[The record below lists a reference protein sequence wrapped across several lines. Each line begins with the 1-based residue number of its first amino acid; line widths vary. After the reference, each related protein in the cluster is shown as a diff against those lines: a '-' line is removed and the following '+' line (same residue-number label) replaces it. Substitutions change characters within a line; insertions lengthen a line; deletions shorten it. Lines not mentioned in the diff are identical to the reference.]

1 MFRHKK
7 GFFGFY
13 HRLTLVL
20 VFDALLCQS
29 EDDQEASQVN
39 EIESCSHAAF
49 AWMKKY
55 NFEEAVKDR
64 EQFVFNLLDCTKEAH
79 KLILKAS
86 ETEHCKTFDEIIPS
100 EVLASVM
107 DKTIPEAIKATS
119 LNFTTE
125 EQRLIILS
133 VHLVHISHR
142 IRYFSCLVN
151 VWSKSS
157 FFQTERHNNSVQ
169 RLHFEFKQHIL
180 PFLDSALMA
189 QWKSDNT
196 TILQNNGVTLT
207 NMLNHFSTSLIN
219 LLDEISSDIEQN
231 YLRGSWRFNGARRC
245 VARLDEIKKGTL
257 ASKAKLAAI
266 ETLIKLHD
274 GFQTDMFPSI
284 SDFCTGWNMLLMLF
298 VLFSLGL
305 HLILYTRS

>member
-7 GFFGFY
+7 GSFGFY
-13 HRLTLVL
+13 LRLTFVL
-20 VFDALLCQS
+20 VFAALLCQS

-64 EQFVFNLLDCTKEAH
+64 EQFLFNLLDCTKEAH

-86 ETEHCKTFDEIIPS
+86 ETEDCITFDEVIPS
-100 EVLASVM
+100 EILASVM

-125 EQRLIILS
+125 EQRLIVLS
-133 VHLVHISHR
+133 VYLVHISHR

-157 FFQTERHNNSVQ
+157 IFQTELHNNSVQ
-169 RLHFEFKQHIL
+169 RLHFEFKQHVL
-180 PFLDSALMA
+180 AFLDSALMV
-189 QWKSDNT
+189 QWNSDNT

-207 NMLNHFSTSLIN
+207 NMLNHFSTTLIN
-219 LLDEISSDIEQN
+219 LLEAISSDIEQN
-231 YLRGSWRFNGARRC
+231 YPRGSWRFLGARGPL
-245 VARLDEIKKGTL
+245 ARLDEIKKGML

-266 ETLIKLHD
+266 ETLIKPHD
-274 GFQTDMFPSI
+274 GFQTDMFQSI